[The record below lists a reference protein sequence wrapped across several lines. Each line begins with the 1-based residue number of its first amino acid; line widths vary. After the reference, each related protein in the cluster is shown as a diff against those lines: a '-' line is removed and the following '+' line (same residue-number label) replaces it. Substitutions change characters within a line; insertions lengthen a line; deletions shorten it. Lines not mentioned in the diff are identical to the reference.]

1 MEQQVSAG
9 IIGTGSFLPD
19 QVLSNNDLEKLVD
32 TRNEWI
38 CARTGIQERRI
49 AQEDVSASDLAV
61 EAARRALKKSCLSA
75 DRIDLIIVA
84 TITPDMFFPST
95 ACIVQDRIGAVNA
108 AAFDISAACTGF
120 IYGLSIAKQFIKT
133 KTYRYILVIG
143 VEVMSK
149 IVDWSDRNT
158 CILFGDGAGAAV
170 LGPVDP
176 QRGIRFSQLKSDG
189 SGGDL
194 LKLPAG
200 GSKIPCSQHSLDNGL
215 HFLKMSGKDIFKFAV
230 KVMEESTRDALKS
243 CGLEVSD
250 IDLLIPHQANLRI
263 ISSGAKRLK
272 LPLEKVW
279 VNIHRYGNISA
290 ASIPVALD
298 EALSSGKIKEGS
310 LVVLVGFGGGLTWGV
325 NIIRWQ

>member
-1 MEQQVSAG
+1 MEPQVSAG

-19 QVLSNNDLEKLVD
+19 QVLTNYDLEKLVE
-32 TRNEWI
+32 TSNEWI
-38 CARTGIQERRI
+38 LARTGIQERRI
-49 AQEDVSASDLAV
+49 AGDDVSSSDLAV
-61 EAARRALKKSCLSA
+61 GAARRALEKSHLSA
-75 DRIDLIIVA
+75 DQIDLIIVA

-95 ACIVQDRIGAVNA
+95 ACIVQHKIGAVNA

-120 IYGLSIAKQFIKT
+120 IYGISIAEQFIKS
-133 KTYRYILVIG
+133 KTYKYIMVIG

-170 LGPVDP
+170 LGPVEP
-176 QRGIRFSQLKSDG
+176 QKGVRFSQLKSDG

-194 LKLPAG
+194 LELPAG
-200 GSKIPCSQHSLDNGL
+200 GSKIPCSQYSLDNGL
-215 HFLKMSGKDIFKFAV
+215 HFLKMSGKDIFKFGV
-230 KVMEESTRDALKS
+230 KIMEEATRNALES

-263 ISSGAKRLK
+263 INSGAKRLK

-298 EALSSGKIKEGS
+298 EALSLGKIKEGS
-310 LVVLVGFGGGLTWGV
+310 LVLLVGFGGGLTWGV
-325 NIIRWQ
+325 NVIRW